1 MRTPFVAANWKMH
14 KTAEEAVA
22 YVERFCARRPGH
34 AGVEIVVAPPFTAIH
49 AVSAA
54 AAGTTIGVAG
64 QDLHW
69 ESHGAFTGEISAAML
84 RNAGADYVIIGHSER
99 RHLFGESDAEVKNKI
114 RAALTVGLT
123 PIVCVGETL
132 DERDGNRTLDVLDRQ
147 VGDGLSG
154 FDAEEIQRLVVAY
167 EPVWA
172 IGTGRTATPD
182 QAQDAHAHIRSRLAA
197 SFSADTGHHCR
208 VIYGG
213 SVKPSN
219 ASELSAQPDVDG
231 ALVGGAGL
239 DPDSFG
245 EIVAKSAP
253 STV

>member
-1 MRTPFVAANWKMH
+1 MGTGRSTCL
-14 KTAEEAVA
+14 TA
-22 YVERFCARRPGH
+22 R
-34 AGVEIVVAPPFTAIH
+34 
-49 AVSAA
+49 
-54 AAGTTIGVAG
+54 
-64 QDLHW
+64 
-69 ESHGAFTGEISAAML
+69 
-84 RNAGADYVIIGHSER
+84 SEM
-99 RHLFGESDAEVKNKI
+99 
-114 RAALTVGLT
+114 GLA
-123 PIVCVGETL
+123 
-132 DERDGNRTLDVLDRQ
+132 
-147 VGDGLSG
+147 G

-172 IGTGRTATPD
+172 IGTGRHGNARPGP
-182 QAQDAHAHIRSRLAA
+182 DAHAHIRSRLAA

-245 EIVAKSAP
+245 RSWRRARP
-253 STV
+253 RRYN